1 MTAAPRERTMAVP
14 LMRLP
19 PYAYV
24 PGHHPHPTRHPAG
37 HSYGRPHAEAPALDP
52 AAWWACTPYVE
63 GLALF
68 DRGYYWEAHETW
80 EGPWI
85 ASGRRGA
92 VAELLRG
99 LIALAAAG
107 VKIRQARGQAAA
119 RLGLRAQQRF
129 ERAQQLCGTPHLAG
143 LVFAELQAFAAHV
156 QQHAPTIHASPALAV
171 EVVLPFALS
180 PALAH
185 PTGR

>member
-1 MTAAPRERTMAVP
+1 MAAT

-24 PGHHPHPTRHPAG
+24 PGHRPHPTRHPAG
-37 HSYGRPHAEAPALDP
+37 HSYGRPHAEATALDP
-52 AAWWACTPYVE
+52 AAWWTCTPYVE
-63 GLALF
+63 GLVLF
-68 DRGYYWEAHETW
+68 DHGYYWEAHEAW
-80 EGPWI
+80 EGPWV

-107 VKIRQARGQAAA
+107 VKIRQGRGQAAA

-129 ERAQQLCGTPHLAG
+129 ERALQLCGAPQLAG
-143 LVFAELQAFAAHV
+143 LAFAELFAFAEHV
-156 QQHAPTIHASPALAV
+156 QQHAPTLHASPALAV
-171 EVVLPFALS
+171 EIVLPFTLS
-180 PALAH
+180 PNDPHLPA
-185 PTGR
+185 R